1 MKTMWIWA
9 LLVLSAATLTL
20 TGAVGCSDSDDKPHP
35 RDIRVTLTTSEPARA
50 QVQYQKGTPMQAKPT
65 LNLYPPTPTQTTTEV
80 AQKWCAIYDSI
91 RKTVSREA
99 YQSHDTKLTLFLF
112 ELSASYAKE
121 IKAYCGMTA
130 DTLRPGEFLLKIDP
144 YVRMGV
150 SEDAELGHNARVC
163 MRYYDDLQLILL
175 GAMVRVAKGEEWMS
189 WLRAQL
195 VGIEFGGEI
204 RNGFHTGGHSQFCP
218 AILDRYRQEV
228 DEAPRDDGK

>member
-1 MKTMWIWA
+1 M
-9 LLVLSAATLTL
+9 LVVSAATLTV
-20 TGAVGCSDSDDKPHP
+20 TGAVGCSDGNNDDKLHP
-35 RDIRVTLTTSEPARA
+35 RDIHFTPPTSESASA

-65 LNLYPPTPTQTTTEV
+65 QNLYEPTHTTTEV
-80 AQKWCAIYDSI
+80 AQEWCAMYDSI

-99 YQSHDTKLTLFLF
+99 YQNNDTKLTLFLF
-112 ELSASYAKE
+112 ELSSSYAKE

-130 DTLRPGEFLLKIDP
+130 DTPRLREFLWKIDP
-144 YVRMGV
+144 YVRMAV

-163 MRYYDDLQLILL
+163 MSYYDDLHVILL
-175 GAMVRVAKGEEWMS
+175 GTIVRVAKGEEWMS

-228 DEAPRDDGK
+228 DETPRDGSR